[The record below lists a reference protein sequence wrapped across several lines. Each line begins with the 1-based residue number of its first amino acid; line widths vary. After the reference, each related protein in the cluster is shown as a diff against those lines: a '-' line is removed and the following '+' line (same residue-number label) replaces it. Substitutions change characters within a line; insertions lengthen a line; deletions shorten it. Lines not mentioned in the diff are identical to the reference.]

1 MNKAF
6 DEIMQGLHE
15 AFQYEEGK
23 LKARSRKVTIIPVAK
38 LSAKQIKAL
47 RLSLKLSQSAFA
59 SVLGVSKKS
68 VEAWEAGRNIP
79 GGPAMRMMDYLKSN
93 PDFINHF
100 VQTV

>member
-93 PDFINHF
+93 PDFINYF